1 MSDQSE
7 DSLVEFDWQVRCQGS
22 LVIEVFGRL
31 ESRCDLEWPHC
42 HEATS
47 ASTTEE
53 ALGIESKEVLYDRLH
68 RCLSPIL
75 RQHITTFLSLL
86 DAEGLQKEPESRL
99 KLLSELAPEI
109 DLSMTEIIS
118 AVTVICPVTFSATQ
132 APTDADRDLR
142 VKATPFKADDYGL
155 KQFKVYRLAE
165 IRKRI
170 DEQIETIAHVFYQ
183 AHEHIRRLGLSTSRW
198 ISCSGEELDLEE
210 ATDAAFYTIDLSIEY
225 LKGSD
230 LDIAEDCWHSSL
242 HILDRLLENAL
253 GLVVP
258 SQVDVNPFLD
268 PGRKLNHEPV
278 INLARS
284 ATPIIKLSRLFF
296 NKLSSKGMNRPRS
309 FMGVLYTE
317 MDSNQLKDFCDAAHL
332 VSHLIIN
339 IFCSLTQADMNFDD
353 EASRTGTLIEKT
365 ELVASHFDDLSL
377 LVVRYLIPL
386 VQKTDALPD
395 QNYYN
400 HWFDRWNT
408 QFKLAIHQFSKAV
421 ENI

>member
-155 KQFKVYRLAE
+155 KQFK
-165 IRKRI
+165 
-170 DEQIETIAHVFYQ
+170 

-284 ATPIIKLSRLFF
+284 ATPIIKLSRLF
-296 NKLSSKGMNRPRS
+296 S
-309 FMGVLYTE
+309 T
-317 MDSNQLKDFCDAAHL
+317 
-332 VSHLIIN
+332 
-339 IFCSLTQADMNFDD
+339 
-353 EASRTGTLIEKT
+353 
-365 ELVASHFDDLSL
+365 
-377 LVVRYLIPL
+377 
-386 VQKTDALPD
+386 
-395 QNYYN
+395 NY
-400 HWFDRWNT
+400 
-408 QFKLAIHQFSKAV
+408 HQRA
-421 ENI
+421 

>member
-53 ALGIESKEVLYDRLH
+53 AHGIESKE
-68 RCLSPIL
+68 
-75 RQHITTFLSLL
+75 
-86 DAEGLQKEPESRL
+86 KEPESRL

-109 DLSMTEIIS
+109 DLSMTQVIS
-118 AVTVICPVTFSATQ
+118 AVTVICPVTLSATQ

-155 KQFKVYRLAE
+155 KQIK
-165 IRKRI
+165 
-170 DEQIETIAHVFYQ
+170 

-198 ISCSGEELDLEE
+198 MSCCGEELDIEE

-230 LDIAEDCWHSSL
+230 LDIAEDCWHSPL
-242 HILDRLLENAL
+242 HILDRLLENAI

-317 MDSNQLKDFCDAAHL
+317 MDSNQLKDFCDAAHV

-339 IFCSLTQADMNFDD
+339 IFCSLTNADMNFDD

-365 ELVASHFDDLSL
+365 ELLASHFGDLSL
-377 LVVRYLIPL
+377 LVVRYFIPL
-386 VQKTDALPD
+386 VQKTDPLPD